1 MDCLIGQIQN
11 DQLKV
16 LSLHQTHSQTTEGV
30 FTLVI
35 TLEVV

>member
-16 LSLHQTHSQTTEGV
+16 SSSHQTHSQTIEGV
-30 FTLVI
+30 FVLVI